1 MRNAA
6 RTDDNQKTIVAALR
20 AIGCQVYYVK
30 LPLDL
35 LVSGGPLKDQTVLM
49 EVKMPGEQMNA
60 SQQAFCDR
68 WPGRV
73 FLVHHEREAIEAVLG
88 KALLA

>member
-6 RTDDNQKTIVAALR
+6 RTYENQKTIVAALR

-35 LVSGGPLKDQTVLM
+35 LVSGGPLGNATVLV
-49 EVKMPGEQMNA
+49 ECKMPGEWLNKAQTDFV
-60 SQQAFCDR
+60 SR

-73 FLVHHEREAIEAVLG
+73 IVAHHEQEAIEAVLG
-88 KALLA
+88 KEMLR